1 MKILKTYLIIFIAAL
16 LLVSCGKK
24 EKTYSKAKVEMTG
37 DLFNSLEVTNKARL
51 FMTPN
56 PANKSNWMICAS
68 VPMQKIDNKS
78 IRVMHAGVNLL
89 DKNGTKVDPGLM
101 LMAEDMK
108 SVTPVL
114 NSNTFVEKTV
124 VFSTPNG
131 LKKDFSRKEASSLI
145 KKTKQL
151 GLILST
157 TKISMPTASSNSGA
171 VTLEDLLQQYDI
183 YAKLQLY
190 DSYLR
195 RGESRKAKQLED
207 QMWTIEKQVQKDPSI
222 PKSVRDAFEN
232 YIETRED
239 QIEDK
244 Y

>member
-89 DKNGTKVDPGLM
+89 DKNGTKVDPGFM

-131 LKKDFSRKEASSLI
+131 LRKDFSRMEAARLI

-157 TKISMPTASSNSGA
+157 TKISMPTASNGGA

>member
-1 MKILKTYLIIFIAAL
+1 MKIIKTYLTIFIVAL

-56 PANKSNWMICAS
+56 PANKSSWMICAS

-124 VFSTPNG
+124 VFSTPYG
-131 LKKDFSRKEASSLI
+131 LRKDFSRMEAARLI

-157 TKISMPTASSNSGA
+157 TKISMPTPSNGGA

>member
-1 MKILKTYLIIFIAAL
+1 MKILKTSLTIFIAAL
-16 LLVSCGKK
+16 LFVSCGKK

-56 PANKSNWMICAS
+56 PANKSSWMICAT

-78 IRVMHAGVNLL
+78 IKVMNAGVNLL
-89 DKNGTKVDPGLM
+89 DENGTKVDPDFM
-101 LMAEDMK
+101 LIAEDMK
-108 SVTPVL
+108 SITPVL
-114 NSNTFVEKTV
+114 NSNTYVEKTV

>member
-1 MKILKTYLIIFIAAL
+1 
-16 LLVSCGKK
+16 
-24 EKTYSKAKVEMTG
+24 
-37 DLFNSLEVTNKARL
+37 
-51 FMTPN
+51 
-56 PANKSNWMICAS
+56 
-68 VPMQKIDNKS
+68 
-78 IRVMHAGVNLL
+78 
-89 DKNGTKVDPGLM
+89 
-101 LMAEDMK
+101 
-108 SVTPVL
+108 
-114 NSNTFVEKTV
+114 
-124 VFSTPNG
+124 
-131 LKKDFSRKEASSLI
+131 
-145 KKTKQL
+145 
-151 GLILST
+151 
-157 TKISMPTASSNSGA
+157 MPTPSNGGS

>member
-56 PANKSNWMICAS
+56 PANKSSWMICAS

-78 IRVMHAGVNLL
+78 IRVMHAGINLL
-89 DKNGTKVDPGLM
+89 DKNGTKVDPGFM
-101 LMAEDMK
+101 LIAEDMK

-114 NSNTFVEKTV
+114 NSNTFVEKTI
-124 VFSTPNG
+124 VFSTPYG
-131 LKKDFSRKEASSLI
+131 LRKDFSHMEAARLI

-157 TKISMPTASSNSGA
+157 TKISMPTPSNGGA